1 MYSEIYKS
9 EANSEQIV
17 IREKK
22 ASSTL
27 TGHVKKNQELNLS
40 KRTSMPN
47 PPKEKVGNSNISPE
61 EKKKKKRRQ
70 NPENKYYDQ

>member
-27 TGHVKKNQELNLS
+27 TGHVKKNPELNLS
-40 KRTSMPN
+40 KKTSMPN
-47 PPKEKVGNSNISPE
+47 PPKEKVGMQHYAIVMMF
-61 EKKKKKRRQ
+61 
-70 NPENKYYDQ
+70 KYIML